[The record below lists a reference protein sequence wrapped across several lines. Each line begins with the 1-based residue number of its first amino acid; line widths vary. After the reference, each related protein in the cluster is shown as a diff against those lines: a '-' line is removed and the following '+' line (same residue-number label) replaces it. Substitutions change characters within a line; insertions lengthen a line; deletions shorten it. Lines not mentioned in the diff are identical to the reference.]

1 MALDQLMADTFSNVR
16 KKKPKNEN
24 LMVAWRMGA
33 APVAGIDDI
42 VWTSAEITEMLARGI
57 LYVFIS
63 SGDRPSVN
71 IAFFYINS

>member
-1 MALDQLMADTFSNVR
+1 
-16 KKKPKNEN
+16 
-24 LMVAWRMGA
+24 MVAWRMGA